1 VPDLA
6 AEKADWGRPMPAGK
20 GRGVAVAMLFG
31 TYVVQVAEVSVDA
44 QGELR
49 LDRVVCAV
57 DCGRVVNPDGAKA
70 QIEGGI
76 IFGAS
81 AALYN
86 AIDIESGRIVQTN
99 FDTYRVIRIDEA
111 PRIEVHF
118 VNSDEPPT
126 GTGELGTAAIAG
138 AIGNAVSAATGNRL
152 RKLPVA
158 GNA

>member
-1 VPDLA
+1 
-6 AEKADWGRPMPAGK
+6 
-20 GRGVAVAMLFG
+20 MLFG
-31 TYVVQVAEVSVDA
+31 TYVAQVADVSVDA
-44 QGELR
+44 SGDVR

-81 AALYN
+81 TVLYSS
-86 AIDIESGRIVQTN
+86 IDIEKGRIVQSN
-99 FDTYRVIRIDEA
+99 FDTYRIMRINEA
-111 PRIEVHF
+111 PTIEVHF
-118 VNSDEPPT
+118 VNSEEPPT

-138 AIGNAVSAATGNRL
+138 AIGNAVSAATGKRL